1 MVYEKKNRILEEA
14 YWKKKA
20 VLDGEI
26 AKLRRGVENI
36 KAVFERQNSS
46 WEEGMNILKD
56 ATSLRDMVAK
66 LRNEASGL
74 EGLVKQTRLN
84 LSQLEERRENLG
96 KVVSA
101 LSSTYSSYMN
111 WLRTGAPKLERLK
124 SQLLNDIKELNMQK
138 TGLENEIAKLKG
150 ELKRLRQ
157 EEEARKAL
165 ILALADK
172 EAKVKAETDRLI
184 IKVEELANRIVKS
197 AKTEEDKNPLE
208 KLNG

>member
-1 MVYEKKNRILEEA
+1 MYEKKNRILEEA

-26 AKLRRGVENI
+26 AKLRRGAENI

-74 EGLVKQTRLN
+74 EGLVKQTRLS

-101 LSSTYSSYMN
+101 LSSTYSSYELAPN
-111 WLRTGAPKLERLK
+111 RSPKLERLK

-138 TGLENEIAKLKG
+138 TELENEIAKLKG

-172 EAKVKAETDRLI
+172 EVKVKAETDRLI
-184 IKVEELANRIVKS
+184 IKAEELANRIVKS
-197 AKTEEDKNPLE
+197 AKTEEDKNP
-208 KLNG
+208 